1 MLLGGFGFLSR
12 LHGLSIDNLVEAEV
26 VLADGRIV
34 IVNEKEHQGG
44 FPVSSAVLREHA
56 LMGKIED
63 LWWGLRGSGPALCI
77 ATRYKARAYPVPV
90 VFAGNL
96 I

>member
-12 LHGLSIDNLVEAEV
+12 LHGLSIDSLVEAEV

-34 IVNEKEHQGG
+34 IVNEKEHEGELPVQS
-44 FPVSSAVLREHA
+44 PVSYVCLRRKMEISGGVCAAAVRLSASQL
-56 LMGKIED
+56 
-63 LWWGLRGSGPALCI
+63 
-77 ATRYKARAYPVPV
+77 ATRHERIPSPSSLL
-90 VFAGNL
+90 G

>member
-34 IVNEKEHQGG
+34 IVNEKEHEGE
-44 FPVSSAVLREHA
+44 FPVSFAVLKEHVLTRKIETSGGVCAAAVRRSASRLATRREHI
-56 LMGKIED
+56 LSPSSSLVI
-63 LWWGLRGSGPALCI
+63 
-77 ATRYKARAYPVPV
+77 
-90 VFAGNL
+90 
-96 I
+96 

>member
-1 MLLGGFGFLSR
+1 MLLGGFGFLGR

-34 IVNEKEHQGG
+34 IANEKEHPGEFSG
-44 FPVSSAVLREHA
+44 SHA
-56 LMGKIED
+56 RSIMGTDRGLD
-63 LWWGLRGSGPALCI
+63 LWWALRGAGPAFGVV
-77 ATRYKARAYPVPV
+77 TRYKARAFPVPV
-90 VFAGNL
+90 VFAGSL